1 MACFMAMACFME
13 SSAGGAYRTR
23 GKMRAPGLEPQRRR
37 GHVDWDVHRLVYSEV
52 DWEVDREVDWEV
64 DRQADWE
71 ADCEFENYVF
81 ICSTLVL
88 Q

>member
-1 MACFMAMACFME
+1 MACFME

-23 GKMRAPGLEPQRRR
+23 GKRRAPGLEPQRRR
-37 GHVDWDVHRLVYSEV
+37 GHVDWDVRRLVDKEV

-64 DRQADWE
+64 DWQI
-71 ADCEFENYVF
+71 DCEVDRDFENCVF
-81 ICSTLVL
+81 IIFLMFF